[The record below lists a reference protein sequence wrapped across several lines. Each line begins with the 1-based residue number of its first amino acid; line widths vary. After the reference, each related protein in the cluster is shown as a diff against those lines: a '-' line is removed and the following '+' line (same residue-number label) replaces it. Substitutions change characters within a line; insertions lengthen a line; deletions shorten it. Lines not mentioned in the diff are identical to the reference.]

1 MTLAKYDTKNGSPN
15 DRRKIKRTLERCLD
29 ELRIKSESDGE
40 NYSINPN
47 DEIDALENEGSEY
60 K

>member
-15 DRRKIKRTLERCLD
+15 DRRKIKRALERCLD
-29 ELRIKSESDGE
+29 ELRVKSESDGE

>member
-15 DRRKIKRTLERCLD
+15 DRRKRKRTLQRDLE
-29 ELRIKSESDGE
+29 ELRIKSGSDGE

-47 DEIDALENEGSEY
+47 EKLDTLEDDESE
-60 K
+60 

>member
-15 DRRKIKRTLERCLD
+15 DRRKIKRVLELYLE
-29 ELRIKSESDGE
+29 ELRIKCKSDGE

-47 DEIDALENEGSEY
+47 EEIDALKDEGSEY

>member
-15 DRRKIKRTLERCLD
+15 ERRKRKRTLERDLE
-29 ELRIKSESDGE
+29 ELRIKSGSDGE

-47 DEIDALENEGSEY
+47 EEIDTLEDEGSE
-60 K
+60 

>member
-15 DRRKIKRTLERCLD
+15 ERRKRKRTLERDLE
-29 ELRIKSESDGE
+29 ELRIKSGSDGE

-47 DEIDALENEGSEY
+47 EETDTLEDEDSE
-60 K
+60 

>member
-15 DRRKIKRTLERCLD
+15 GRRKIKRALELYLE
-29 ELRIKSESDGE
+29 ELRIKCESDGE
-40 NYSINPN
+40 KYSINPN
-47 DEIDALENEGSEY
+47 EEIDALKDEGSEY